1 MKLICIVFS
10 LMIFTNFFS
19 QDLKLEKVNT
29 INEKNKN
36 LKNKNSKNKNT
47 TGRFIIDP
55 YIGVVNWISSYY
67 YQYNEPDFQNY
78 NYKKIGIG
86 LSQGGRFEYMI
97 TDKLGI
103 GADINYEVSGFTYDY
118 FDYQHDGFGNY
129 VFDVNGNLLQT
140 IYTDQYKLKQL
151 RAMFRQNIHYFQSD
165 KVDVYSAFG
174 VGCQMAADLK
184 TTSPNNP
191 FSKNNS
197 FYRWM
202 FSVRLA
208 TGTRIYFTQ
217 NIGAH
222 VELGVF
228 GGALIQYGLTAK
240 F

>member
-1 MKLICIVFS
+1 
-10 LMIFTNFFS
+10 
-19 QDLKLEKVNT
+19 
-29 INEKNKN
+29 
-36 LKNKNSKNKNT
+36 
-47 TGRFIIDP
+47 
-55 YIGVVNWISSYY
+55 
-67 YQYNEPDFQNY
+67 
-78 NYKKIGIG
+78 
-86 LSQGGRFEYMI
+86 
-97 TDKLGI
+97 
-103 GADINYEVSGFTYDY
+103 
-118 FDYQHDGFGNY
+118 
-129 VFDVNGNLLQT
+129 
-140 IYTDQYKLKQL
+140 
-151 RAMFRQNIHYFQSD
+151 MFRQNIHYFQSD

-184 TTSPNNP
+184 TTSPTNP

-228 GGALIQYGLTAK
+228 GGALIQFGLSAK